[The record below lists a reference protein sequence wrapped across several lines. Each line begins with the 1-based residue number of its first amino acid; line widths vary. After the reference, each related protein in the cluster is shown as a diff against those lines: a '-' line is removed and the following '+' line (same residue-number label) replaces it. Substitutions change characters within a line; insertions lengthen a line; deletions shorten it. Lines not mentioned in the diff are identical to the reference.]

1 MTGVALEGFI
11 QGVGLIG
18 PGLTDWSQA
27 RDVLAGVT
35 PYCPQPTQYP
45 GPARLPPAERR
56 RASKIVQLALGTGLE
71 ACETAGL
78 DPATLASVF
87 ASSGGDGQNCHAIC
101 EALASEDRL
110 ISPTRFHN
118 SVNNAAAGYW
128 DIATGSMAPAT
139 VVAAFD
145 GSLAAGL
152 LETLSQVVEEQH
164 PVLLIA
170 YDSDYPEPL
179 YRVRPIP
186 DGLGT
191 ALVVTPAPGD
201 RTLARIQLS
210 PTQEGVTRLAEPLLE
225 GLRAS
230 IPAARVLPLLGALA
244 RGVGERVVL
253 DYLEDLRIA
262 LEVEPWP

>member
-1 MTGVALEGFI
+1 MTGATLEGFI
-11 QGVGLIG
+11 QGAGLIG
-18 PGLTDWSQA
+18 PGLSDWSQG

-35 PYCPQPTQYP
+35 PYGPQPTRYP
-45 GPARLPPAERR
+45 SPTRLPPAERR
-56 RASKIVQLALGTGLE
+56 RASKIVKLALGAGLE
-71 ACETAGL
+71 ACGAAGL

-87 ASSGGDGQNCHAIC
+87 ASSGGDGENCHAIC
-101 EALASEDRL
+101 EALASDDRL

-139 VVAAFD
+139 VVSAYD

-152 LETLSQVVEEQH
+152 IETLSQVVQERH

-170 YDSDYPEPL
+170 YDADYPEPL

-201 RTLARIQLS
+201 RTLARIRLD
-210 PTQEGVTRLAEPLLE
+210 PTQEGVTRLVEPLLE

-230 IPAARVLPLLGALA
+230 IPAARVLPLLQALA

-253 DYLEDLRIA
+253 DYLDDLRIA
-262 LEVEPWP
+262 LEIQPWP

>member
-1 MTGVALEGFI
+1 MTGATLEGFI

-18 PGLTDWSQA
+18 PGLSDWSQG

-35 PYCPQPTQYP
+35 PYCPQPTRYP
-45 GPARLPPAERR
+45 SPTRLPPAERR
-56 RASKIVQLALGTGLE
+56 RASKIVKLALGTGLE
-71 ACETAGL
+71 ACEAAGL
-78 DPATLASVF
+78 DPAALASVF
-87 ASSGGDGQNCHAIC
+87 ASSGGDGENCHAIC
-101 EALASEDRL
+101 EALAGEDRL

-139 VVAAFD
+139 VVSAYD

-152 LETLSQVVEEQH
+152 LETLSQVAQERH

-170 YDSDYPEPL
+170 YDADYPEPL

-186 DGLGT
+186 DGLGA

-201 RTLARIQLS
+201 RTLARIRLD
-210 PTQEGVTRLAEPLLE
+210 PTQDGVTRLAEPLPE

-230 IPAARVLPLLGALA
+230 IPTARVLSLLQALA
-244 RGVGERVVL
+244 RGIGERVVL
-253 DYLEDLRIA
+253 DYLDDLRIA
-262 LEVEPWP
+262 LEIQPWP

>member
-1 MTGVALEGFI
+1 MTGATLEGFI

-18 PGLTDWSQA
+18 PGLSDWSQA
-27 RDVLAGVT
+27 RDVLAGVM
-35 PYCPQPTQYP
+35 PYGPQPTGYP
-45 GPARLPPAERR
+45 SPTRLPPAERR
-56 RASKIVQLALGTGLE
+56 RASKIVKLALGAGLE
-71 ACETAGL
+71 ACEAAGL

-87 ASSGGDGQNCHAIC
+87 ASSGGDGENCHAIC
-101 EALASEDRL
+101 EALASNDRL

-139 VVAAFD
+139 VVSAYD

-152 LETLSQVVEEQH
+152 IETLSQVVQERH

-170 YDSDYPEPL
+170 YDADYPEPL

-191 ALVVTPAPGD
+191 ALVVTPAPGE
-201 RTLARIQLS
+201 RTLARIRLD
-210 PTQEGVTRLAEPLLE
+210 PTQDGVTRLAEPLLE

-230 IPAARVLPLLGALA
+230 IPAARVLPLLQALA
-244 RGVGERVVL
+244 RGAGERVVL
-253 DYLEDLRIA
+253 DYLDDLRIA
-262 LEVEPWP
+262 LEIQPWP